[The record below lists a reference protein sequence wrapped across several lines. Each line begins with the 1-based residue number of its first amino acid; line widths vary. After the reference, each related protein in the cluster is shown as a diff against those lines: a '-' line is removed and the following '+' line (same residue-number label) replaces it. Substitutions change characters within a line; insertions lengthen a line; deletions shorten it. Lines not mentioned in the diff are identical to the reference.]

1 MSDEVKAPKKR
12 KRKIQRLTKD
22 EKTFAEYQI
31 YENLG
36 CIEAARLAF
45 GWPCEPNSAS
55 NQKAVNL
62 NRSQRIV
69 KYKFQIAKKF
79 NQEVAAQKVLSETAD
94 FEFDD
99 IRQFIYRRLETI
111 RDDSNAP
118 GGSRFKA
125 IAALEKMTD
134 PAADVNLILMWVDLL
149 WRAGEAHCP
158 CCHASFPLK
167 DIENSKL
174 NTFRDDVALPP
185 DEEVESL
192 YDRRMTI
199 LERADNR
206 KKPHPG
212 QIVALNAPERNIAGL
227 GPARSGKSLLLAMFA
242 ILAFMIPGVEIW
254 ILARVYADAGSE
266 IEYIT
271 KFLNTLFYPYTK
283 HIITRREDKKTE
295 ELTLESK
302 WGSVLKVKSAKAKGS
317 ITGRELELALIAEP
331 GWVPDDIFNHLRARM
346 TSRLGRTILLGTP
359 QGFGGIL
366 GRFTQMTRRDDRGRM
381 KRIST
386 DERTIEAGC
395 PWNVSLLKY
404 SMKPHDNPEYVA
416 SELEAAKQELT
427 EAEYASEFEGL
438 MATAEGAMFPQLA
451 ERHLQEIPREVYENC
466 VWVLG
471 IDQGPKNF
479 AACLVGFDGRRVI
492 AANEYFNDGPYTMKS
507 KMQEL
512 RDMVPGWIR
521 QAGGTPDR
529 WRLTIF
535 DVDPPLLN
543 ELDEF
548 EDAGEEWPTDVTF
561 RIKDKKGRWNQEN
574 WRRETYEFLN
584 NLAQPRETNILFDT
598 INCDFLHDQMVRA
611 QARPGDDEMRQKGW
625 IIKDPIRG
633 DHVPD
638 AFIMAL
644 FTILSGQMVLPDAG
658 FKQDDPYADSRKAF
672 EFRLRVDENKE
683 LSGFTGNKTTPDEQ
697 FEKTFGRKRLQKESS
712 KNHWNYKDY

>member
-1 MSDEVKAPKKR
+1 MT
-12 KRKIQRLTKD
+12 L
-22 EKTFAEYQI
+22 
-31 YENLG
+31 
-36 CIEAARLAF
+36 
-45 GWPCEPNSAS
+45 
-55 NQKAVNL
+55 
-62 NRSQRIV
+62 
-69 KYKFQIAKKF
+69 
-79 NQEVAAQKVLSETAD
+79 LS
-94 FEFDD
+94 
-99 IRQFIYRRLETI
+99 
-111 RDDSNAP
+111 
-118 GGSRFKA
+118 
-125 IAALEKMTD
+125 
-134 PAADVNLILMWVDLL
+134 
-149 WRAGEAHCP
+149 
-158 CCHASFPLK
+158 
-167 DIENSKL
+167 
-174 NTFRDDVALPP
+174 
-185 DEEVESL
+185 
-192 YDRRMTI
+192 
-199 LERADNR
+199 RADNR

-212 QIVALNAPERNIAGL
+212 QVKALNAPERNIAGL

-242 ILAFMIPGVEIW
+242 VLAFMIPGVEIW
-254 ILARVYADAGSE
+254 ILARVYSAASSE
-266 IEYIT
+266 IEYID

-283 HIITRREDKKTE
+283 HVITRREDKKTE

-302 WGSVLKVKSAKAKGS
+302 WGSVLKIKSAKAKGS

-381 KRIST
+381 KRIPT

-404 SMKPHDNPEYVA
+404 GMKLEDNPEGVI
-416 SELEAAKQELT
+416 SELDAARQELT
-427 EAEYASEFEGL
+427 TAEFASEFEGL
-438 MATAEGAMFPQLA
+438 MTTAEGAMFPQLA

-548 EDAGEEWPTDVTF
+548 EDAGDEWPTDVTF

-584 NLAQPRETNILFDT
+584 NLAQPREANILFDT

-611 QARPGDDEMRQKGW
+611 QARPGDEEMRQKGW

-644 FTILSGQMVLPDAG
+644 FTILSGQMVLPDSG

-672 EFRLRVDENKE
+672 EFRLRVDENRE

-697 FEKTFGRKRLQKESS
+697 FEKSFGRKRSPNDTA